1 MSKML
6 KYIRKNYGEI
16 SGYGKISEME
26 KDGIYL
32 VIPLKI
38 IKDEMNVTLSEILNG
53 EE

>member
-6 KYIRKNYGEI
+6 KYIRKNYEQI

-26 KDGIYL
+26 TNGIYV

-38 IKDEMNVTLSEILNG
+38 IKDEMNVTLNEILNG